1 MHLLVLGEFVSCLL
15 NLVLESKNICV
26 IDVTFAM
33 ENLEVDQIDTVLSK
47 TNQVLIMFYADWCP
61 FCQKF
66 KPMFESLPCLI
77 DSRSN
82 AKYRAY
88 GAKLNDDDN
97 PLWDRFSISSVPTLI
112 AFDKARPVARRDA
125 RMGVGLTKSDLDSIL
140 SELKWN

>member
-1 MHLLVLGEFVSCLL
+1 
-15 NLVLESKNICV
+15 
-26 IDVTFAM
+26 M
-33 ENLEVDQIDTVLSK
+33 ENLEVDQIDNVVLSK
-47 TNQVLIMFYADWCP
+47 TNKVLVMFYADWCP

-77 DSRSN
+77 DSKSN

-97 PLWDRFSISSVPTLI
+97 PLWDRFSISSVPTII
-112 AFDKARPVARRDA
+112 AFDGARPIARRDA
-125 RMGVGLTKSDLDSIL
+125 RMGIGLTKSDLDSIL